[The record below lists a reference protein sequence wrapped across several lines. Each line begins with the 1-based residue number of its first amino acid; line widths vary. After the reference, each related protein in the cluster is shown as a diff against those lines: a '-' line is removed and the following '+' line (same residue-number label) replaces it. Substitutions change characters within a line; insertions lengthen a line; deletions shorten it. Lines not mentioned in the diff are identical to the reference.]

1 MSNALPCISTST
13 EAEGQ
18 SSQKPAQKEKI
29 SPLRGCFSY
38 DFGRSSYREHFL
50 SMSRR
55 LTILVLAIW
64 PLLQHASFAAIK
76 ERDAEPRKL
85 SEEEA
90 RALAIYAP
98 IPRYPREARAKH
110 MQGSRPAVITVDR
123 QTGYVRS
130 ARMLQSTEHQILDD
144 EAVKAFRTW
153 RFKPGTVSV
162 VRIPVLFGMRR
173 TQLVPGGG
181 AMYGLK
187 PEYPSE
193 ARAKGLTGSGVV
205 LLKIDARTGYVT
217 SASMS
222 KKARD
227 TKFSITQPCE
237 LFGSGVSDQEV

>member
-144 EAVKAFRTW
+144 EAVKAFRTCASSRELCPW
-153 RFKPGTVSV
+153 SGFQYSLACDVHSWC
-162 VRIPVLFGMRR
+162 
-173 TQLVPGGG
+173 
-181 AMYGLK
+181 
-187 PEYPSE
+187 PE
-193 ARAKGLTGSGVV
+193 GVQCT
-205 LLKIDARTGYVT
+205 A
-217 SASMS
+217 
-222 KKARD
+222 
-227 TKFSITQPCE
+227 
-237 LFGSGVSDQEV
+237 